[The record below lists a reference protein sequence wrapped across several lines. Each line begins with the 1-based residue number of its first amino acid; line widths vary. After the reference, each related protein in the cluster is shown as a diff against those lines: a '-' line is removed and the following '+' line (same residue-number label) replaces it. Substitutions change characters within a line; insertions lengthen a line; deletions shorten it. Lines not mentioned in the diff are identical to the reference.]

1 MRGTSR
7 KKVHHLKGEMA
18 VIHDVHEKKQM
29 SDIQEQLKTTSSGEI
44 KAETRNSNLFQ
55 METTQKSR
63 YKEDFSQRLKLQ
75 KQALQLQHHLQNERE
90 NCLQRSKWMRERLI
104 QSEALIL
111 QLEGK
116 LYTMNGGDPELMAK
130 VQKIQ
135 ETNEAEVK
143 QIQEETAAAYHQ
155 NLCPRS

>member
-1 MRGTSR
+1 
-7 KKVHHLKGEMA
+7 
-18 VIHDVHEKKQM
+18 
-29 SDIQEQLKTTSSGEI
+29 
-44 KAETRNSNLFQ
+44 
-55 METTQKSR
+55 
-63 YKEDFSQRLKLQ
+63 
-75 KQALQLQHHLQNERE
+75 
-90 NCLQRSKWMRERLI
+90 MRERLI

-155 NLCPRS
+155 NVSL

>member
-1 MRGTSR
+1 MKWRRSRVR
-7 KKVHHLKGEMA
+7 KKPMRPIHHLLLLRPKNILDLLAWA
-18 VIHDVHEKKQM
+18 VAAVDLF
-29 SDIQEQLKTTSSGEI
+29 LK
-44 KAETRNSNLFQ
+44 
-55 METTQKSR
+55 

-155 NLCPRS
+155 NTAYAAEKQNLCEAMLWI